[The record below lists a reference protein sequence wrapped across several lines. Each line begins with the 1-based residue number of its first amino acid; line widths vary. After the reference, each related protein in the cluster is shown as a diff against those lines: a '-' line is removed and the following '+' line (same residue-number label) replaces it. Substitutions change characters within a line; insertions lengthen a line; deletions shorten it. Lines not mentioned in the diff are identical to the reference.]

1 MGSKKKSKAK
11 RKAAEEAAR
20 RRAAEAARAQCAG
33 EKQKAEAA
41 PAAGQKEAAVSETG
55 QGAEAVPVA
64 VWKETAVTGFA
75 AEKKEHAER
84 KASWKQKWFTAKKET
99 KCLWIAGT
107 AAGVLLLAV
116 IVSLLLQIHSLSQQL
131 ETVQAMS
138 ESLQL
143 ELKSVKAV
151 TEERMLSAEGEVKP
165 PVTPLLTKVP
175 EPTDTPVP
183 TPAPVVEKYLVC
195 VDAGHGGRD
204 SGAVYEYEDGT
215 MRYEKEDNLWMSLKF
230 KEALEAYG
238 VKVIM
243 TREDDTFLALYER
256 TDFAN
261 SMDVDA
267 LISFHRNAAYY
278 TNNEVNETI
287 QGAEIWIHSS
297 RPAGAE
303 QLAEDMLASIVDVG
317 GMKSRGVKS
326 GSMSNF
332 NEDYAINR
340 RAVMTS
346 MIVEMGFITSPEEND
361 VYTKNGEAYA
371 AAMAKAVYNWL
382 EAQEDNK

>member
-11 RKAAEEAAR
+11 RKAAGELAR
-20 RRAAEAARAQCAG
+20 RRE
-33 EKQKAEAA
+33 
-41 PAAGQKEAAVSETG
+41 
-55 QGAEAVPVA
+55 AEAVQA
-64 VWKETAVTGFA
+64 FGQRE
-75 AEKKEHAER
+75 
-84 KASWKQKWFTAKKET
+84 AKKEQEQNEVAEVKKEQEQNEAVAKKAQKQNEAEEAVTVTELKEIVT
-99 KCLWIAGT
+99 KTSLLQNWNKAKKGT
-107 AAGVLLLAV
+107 RYLFVLLAAVGVALLVVVVLLL
-116 IVSLLLQIHSLSQQL
+116 LQVHSLSQRL

-138 ESLQL
+138 ESLQM
-143 ELKSVKAV
+143 ELKSAKTAAADSLLLVEKV
-151 TEERMLSAEGEVKP
+151 GKPSA
-165 PVTPLLTKVP
+165 TPLPTKEPKPTSTLTP
-175 EPTDTPVP
+175 TPVI
-183 TPAPVVEKYLVC
+183 EKYLVC

-204 SGAVYEYEDGT
+204 SGAVYEYADGT
-215 MRYEKEDNLWMSLKF
+215 ERYEKDDNLWMSLKF

-238 VKVIM
+238 VKVVM
-243 TREDDTFLALYER
+243 TRDDDTFLALYER

-261 SMDVDA
+261 SMDADA

-287 QGAEIWIHSS
+287 KGVEIWIHSS

-303 QLAEDMLASIVDVG
+303 QLAEDMLASIMDVG
-317 GMKSRGVKS
+317 GMKNRGVKS

-361 VYTKNGEAYA
+361 IYSENGEAYA
-371 AAMAKAVYNWL
+371 TAMAKAVYDWL
-382 EAQEDNK
+382 EAQDNSN